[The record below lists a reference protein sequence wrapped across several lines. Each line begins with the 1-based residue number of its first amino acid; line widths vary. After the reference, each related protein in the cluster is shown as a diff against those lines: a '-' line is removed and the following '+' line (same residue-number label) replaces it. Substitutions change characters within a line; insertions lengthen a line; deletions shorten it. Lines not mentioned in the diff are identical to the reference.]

1 MEELILKIAKPIQG
15 EIVHFALA
23 LTGVLST
30 ITCFVPTNSK
40 AGKVL
45 QFFTNKIL
53 SLKDKLIKK

>member
-30 ITCFVPTNSK
+30 ITCFVPKNSK
-40 AGKVL
+40 VGKVL

>member
-30 ITCFVPTNSK
+30 ITCFVPKNSK